1 MIRRERID
9 LVRQM
14 RASTLAVDPMLDAMC
29 ELIASEMRADA
40 VITSLLLER
49 EQVFVGTYGL
59 PNNPVSLP
67 RELGDDML
75 DVPYFEVLR
84 MDEHPAMSKNQIVH
98 GPYDTFRSVT
108 FVPVKYQGAVVG
120 GIGVLTRTHRTAP
133 YSPAEMAKIFR
144 WRDAVQTHLQ
154 FGVLIRPNV

>member
-1 MIRRERID
+1 MMRRERVE

-14 RASTLAVDPMLDAMC
+14 QASTLAVDPMLDAMC
-29 ELIASEMRADA
+29 ELIANEMRADA

-49 EQVFVGTYGL
+49 EQVFIGTYGL

-67 RELGDDML
+67 RELSDDIF
-75 DVPYFEVLR
+75 DVPYFELLR

-108 FVPVKYQGAVVG
+108 FVPVKHQGAVVA

-133 YSPAEMAKIFR
+133 YNTLELTKIFK
-144 WRDAVQTHLQ
+144 WRDAVQAHLQ
-154 FGVLIRPNV
+154 FGVLIRQNV